1 MCYNLNMRKVVFL
14 LVFLPLLV
22 GCHHKVYYTNPITVV
37 LNTGSSLKG
46 TPYRYGGRS
55 PAGFDCSGFAWYCY
69 DRAGIV
75 IPSTSKLQRKAGKKV
90 ARSLKF
96 SKLKPGD
103 LLFFKMKWIFGHPD
117 HVGIYAGHR
126 QMLHSSASLGVVQES
141 LDIDFW
147 KKHFSY
153 ARRIVK

>member
-1 MCYNLNMRKVVFL
+1 M
-14 LVFLPLLV
+14 
-22 GCHHKVYYTNPITVV
+22 I
-37 LNTGSSLKG
+37 
-46 TPYRYGGRS
+46 
-55 PAGFDCSGFAWYCY
+55 PA
-69 DRAGIV
+69 
-75 IPSTSKLQRKAGKKV
+75 TSKLQRKAGKKV

-103 LLFFKMKWIFGHPD
+103 LLFFKMDKIFGGPD

-126 QMLHSSASLGVVQES
+126 QMLHASSSRGVVLEN

-147 KKHFSY
+147 EKHFSY

>member
-1 MCYNLNMRKVVFL
+1 MRKIVFL
-14 LVFLPLLV
+14 LVLLPLLV
-22 GCHHKVYYTNPITVV
+22 GCHRKPYYTNPITVV

-55 PAGFDCSGFAWYCY
+55 PRGFDCSGFAWYCY

-75 IPSTSKLQRKAGKKV
+75 IPTTTKLQRKAGHKV

-96 SKLKPGD
+96 SKLEPGD

-117 HVGIYAGHR
+117 HVGIYVGHR
-126 QMLHSSASLGVVQES
+126 RMLHASSSRGVVQED
-141 LDIDFW
+141 LDNKFW